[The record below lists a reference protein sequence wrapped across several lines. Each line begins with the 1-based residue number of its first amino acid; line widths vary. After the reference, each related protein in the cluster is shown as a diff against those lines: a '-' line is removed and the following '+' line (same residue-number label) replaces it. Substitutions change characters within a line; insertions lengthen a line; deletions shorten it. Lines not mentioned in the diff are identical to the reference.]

1 MQHVGCHVL
10 SWLTDETSRSSL
22 EVTWIQE
29 QVCDDMTDRRGLTA
43 KLHKA

>member
-22 EVTWIQE
+22 EVRWIQE
-29 QVCDDMTDRRGLTA
+29 QVCDDMTEEG
-43 KLHKA
+43 